1 MEQNQ
6 ICFNKNILVIA
17 VIIVLGAFGFY
28 AWKTNLTLAPYL
40 NNQTSKT
47 DGSDTKDV
55 NTPPLTTDEA
65 SWRKQFE
72 EDRK

>member
-6 ICFNKNILVIA
+6 VCFNKNILVM
-17 VIIVLGAFGFY
+17 VLIVALGGFGFY
-28 AWKTNLTLAPYL
+28 AWKTNLTLAPYI
-40 NNQTSKT
+40 NNQITKI

-55 NTPPLTTDEA
+55 VGPPLTADEA

-72 EDRK
+72 EERK